1 MPRKESEL
9 CIVFWRH
16 NIHTKAKR
24 SMFKEPTFRNL
35 VLFSFT
41 YITINNNFCSCYIN
55 KIAFFWS
62 ELLFCIISFSLYIE
76 QTTTCVGFAAYCGF
90 IHLEAS
96 HTNPVLIMFLRL
108 LIFEKQK
115 IDSNI
120 TAIRDPETAG

>member
-1 MPRKESEL
+1 
-9 CIVFWRH
+9 
-16 NIHTKAKR
+16 
-24 SMFKEPTFRNL
+24 MFKEPTFHNL
-35 VLFSFT
+35 VLFSFI
-41 YITINNNFCSCYIN
+41 YININNNFCSCYIS
-55 KIAFFWS
+55 KLASFWS
-62 ELLFCIISFSLYIE
+62 EMLFCIILFSFLLYIK

-120 TAIRDPETAG
+120 TAIRNPETAG